1 MTDILPQMVIPQIIS
16 SEGGASA
23 LGTAPRFRPTRTEGN
38 ALHFVG
44 GNFVCPTGASRT
56 ELFVEGGAIVD
67 HADHAETIDLRGK
80 TLAPAIVDLGVFAV
94 DRAAFRAGG
103 IVRVGLMPDQT
114 PVLDDPGI
122 VQRSALIGKP
132 DLWIHPISA
141 ATKGL
146 AGQDLAEMAINQSAG
161 ARAVGTGRGWIA
173 DSGMMRKVLAYARD
187 LGLTVICHAE
197 DSGLVADAVATE
209 GETST
214 RLGLPAAPAIAEAL
228 AIARDL
234 LLVEETGAQLHLR
247 QVTTA
252 AGFELVRAAK
262 RRGLPVTCGI
272 TPAHLLLSDIAMSDF
287 RTFAHLSPPLRSED
301 DRKAAL
307 AALRD
312 GTIDVL
318 CSGHDPRGPE
328 AKRLPFADSE
338 PGMAGAETLLAL
350 GLGLVVNE
358 YLSLERLFALL
369 ARGPAGVLGVS
380 AGTLDAGAPADLLVF
395 DANAPWQIRGEAF
408 AGRAGNTPF
417 EGLPVQGRMLRLFK
431 GGREVR

>member
-1 MTDILPQMVIPQIIS
+1 M
-16 SEGGASA
+16 SA
-23 LGTAPRFRPTRTEGN
+23 APPPALRFTNGPI
-38 ALHFVG
+38 VG
-44 GNFVCPTGASRT
+44 GGGDVFVRDGVIVGA
-56 ELFVEGGAIVD
+56 AHD
-67 HADHAETIDLRGK
+67 AETIDLKGK
-80 TLAPAIVDLGVFAV
+80 TLAPAIVDLGVFAI

-141 ATKGL
+141 ATKAL
-146 AGQDLAEMAINQSAG
+146 AGTDLAEMAVNRGAG
-161 ARAVGTGRGWIA
+161 ARAVGTGRGWIR
-173 DSGMMRKVLAYARD
+173 DSGVMRKVLAYARD
-187 LGLTVICHAE
+187 LDMTVIAHAE
-197 DSGLVADAVATE
+197 DGGLSDGAVATE

-214 RLGLPAAPAIAEAL
+214 RLGLPSAPAIAEAL

-234 LLVEETGAQLHLR
+234 ALAEEVGAQLHFR

-252 AGFELVRAAK
+252 AGFDLIRAAK
-262 RRGLPVTCGI
+262 RRGVKVTCGI

-301 DRKAAL
+301 DRRACL
-307 AALRD
+307 AALQD

-338 PGMAGAETLLAL
+338 PGMAGAETLLSL
-350 GLGLVVNE
+350 GLGLVADE
-358 YLSLERLFALL
+358 YLTMERLFALL
-369 ARGPAGVLGVS
+369 ASGPAAVLGLR
-380 AGTLDAGAPADLLVF
+380 AGTLKIGAPADLLVF
-395 DANAPWQIRGEAF
+395 DPGAPWQIDGEKF

-417 EGLPVQGRMLRLFK
+417 DGLPVQGRVLRLFK
-431 GGREVR
+431 GGREIARTDVS